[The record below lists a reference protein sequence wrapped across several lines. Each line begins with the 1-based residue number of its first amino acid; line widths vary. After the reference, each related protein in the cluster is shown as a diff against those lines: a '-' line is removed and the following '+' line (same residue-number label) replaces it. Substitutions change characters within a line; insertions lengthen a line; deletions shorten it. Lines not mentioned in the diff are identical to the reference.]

1 MLHDRI
7 LKILDVF
14 GLTKSQCAKELGVTH
29 KTFAGYLKPEGE
41 HNLWQHLPR
50 FLEWYP
56 RLSRQWLY
64 FDEGPMQIGYG
75 VPLDQPVPLRM
86 IAEAV
91 DAMAKDAGGTMADLL
106 RYVAGLPQ
114 DKVVSGDAET
124 RIRDLEQKL
133 AESQAELLGATK
145 RIIALQDEIMTMRQ
159 GQPEGIVFSSGA
171 GPSPA
176 PTTPGAARLSRPDND
191 PIK

>member
-14 GLTKSQCAKELGVTH
+14 GLTKSLCAKELGVTH

-41 HNLWQHLPR
+41 HNLWQHLPK
-50 FLEWYP
+50 FLDWYP

-64 FDEGPMQIGYG
+64 FGEGPMVIGRG

-91 DAMAKDAGGTMADLL
+91 DAMTRDAGGTTADVLS
-106 RYVAGLPQ
+106 YIAGLPI
-114 DKVVSGDAET
+114 DNIETPGDAEA
-124 RIRDLEQKL
+124 RIRELEHKL
-133 AESQAELLGATK
+133 ADSQTELLGATK
-145 RIIALQDEIMTMRQ
+145 RIVTLQDEIMAMRQ
-159 GQPEGIVFSSGA
+159 GQPDGVAFSSEA

-176 PTTPGAARLSRPDND
+176 PTTPGAARLSRPDNE
-191 PIK
+191 